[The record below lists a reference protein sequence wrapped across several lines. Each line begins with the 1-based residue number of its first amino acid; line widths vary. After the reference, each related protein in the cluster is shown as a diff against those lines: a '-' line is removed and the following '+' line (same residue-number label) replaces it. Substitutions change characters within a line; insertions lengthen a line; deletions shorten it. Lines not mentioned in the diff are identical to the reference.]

1 MLRERYAHAT
11 YSQMKTVINYGAL
24 ALLVASGCGD
34 DPAGL
39 PASTET
45 AATDYSALVRASYE
59 DAVTAAR
66 SVETANAAL
75 VADPSEATLQAAK
88 DAWLAARPYYL
99 QTEVFR
105 FYDGPIDGNDG
116 DPEGRINSW
125 PMDEASVD
133 YVEGMPEAGR
143 IADPSFT
150 IDAETLAAGNG
161 EGGDTDVTVGWHPIE
176 FLLWGQD
183 LTAPSERMPGQR
195 PFTDY
200 STAPHADRRG
210 EYLMATSALLV
221 ADLQAVADEWAPGED
236 NYRQHLT
243 ETSPSDVL
251 QKILTGMIVLSG
263 FETGGE
269 RLQAALDAGD
279 QEEEHSCFS
288 DNTKVDMVED
298 VRGVQNVWLGR
309 YRRLDGSMV
318 SGTGVEV
325 VVRELDASLA
335 DDLTARI
342 QTSLDLAE
350 ALESPFDLEIQP
362 GNAEGNARV
371 QALIDSLR
379 TQEMLLSQVFIDLGF
394 SVPTPE

>member
-1 MLRERYAHAT
+1 ML
-11 YSQMKTVINYGAL
+11 
-24 ALLVASGCGD
+24 GCGD

-39 PASTET
+39 PASTE
-45 AATDYSALVRASYE
+45 AAVSDYTALVHANYE
-59 DAVTAAR
+59 DAVTAAM
-66 SVETANAAL
+66 ELQAANAAL
-75 VADPSEATLQAAK
+75 VADASDATLQAAK
-88 DAWLAARPYYL
+88 DAWLDARPTYL

-105 FYDGPIDGNDG
+105 FYDGPIDGDDG
-116 DPEGRINSW
+116 DPEGRINAW
-125 PMDEASVD
+125 PMDESTVD
-133 YVEGMPEAGR
+133 YVDGVDDSGR
-143 IADPSFT
+143 IADESFT
-150 IDAETLAAGNG
+150 IDEESLASGNG
-161 EGGDTDVTVGWHPIE
+161 EGGDTDVTLGWHPIE

-200 STAPHADRRG
+200 STADHADRRG
-210 EYLMATSALLV
+210 EYLLATNAILV
-221 ADLQAVADEWAPGED
+221 ADLQAVADEWAPDQD
-236 NYRQHLT
+236 NYRQHLLDA
-243 ETSPSDVL
+243 PPGDVL

-309 YRRLDGSMV
+309 YRRRDGSMV
-318 SGTGVEV
+318 TGTGIET
-325 VVRELDASLA
+325 VVRELNPSLA

-350 ALESPFDLEIQP
+350 ALENPFDLEIQP
-362 GNAEGNARV
+362 DNAAGNARV

-379 TQEMLLSQVFIDLGF
+379 MQEQLLSQVFVDLGF
-394 SVPTPE
+394 SVPSPE